1 MGDGRALHQP
11 VIRKTRRLRGHLI
24 EPPPLDTPAW
34 DNSSNRARKAA
45 EWAAS
50 RRHGWTRCD
59 AWGALD
65 STYFIGG
72 STEVDGIKN
81 DDRQEN
87 WRLGATLSVP
97 IDRRRSIKLYGSTG
111 VTTGTGS
118 DYNAIGVLLQYRWGA
133 GL

>member
-1 MGDGRALHQP
+1 
-11 VIRKTRRLRGHLI
+11 
-24 EPPPLDTPAW
+24 
-34 DNSSNRARKAA
+34 
-45 EWAAS
+45 
-50 RRHGWTRCD
+50 
-59 AWGALD
+59 
-65 STYFIGG
+65 
-72 STEVDGIKN
+72 VDGIKN